1 LAEGIPSLK
10 HLSSAAPGRVVTA
23 LLIDDNEIDRE
34 AVRRAFAKLKIANPI
49 VEARD
54 GIEGLE
60 KLRGTADVPP
70 LQRPYLILLDI
81 NMPRMS
87 GIDFLRELRADA
99 ALQDSVVFVLT
110 TSKSDEDRMA
120 SYDFNVAGYVIKS
133 DVGSGFLRLVEM
145 LEHYWK
151 VVELP

>member
-1 LAEGIPSLK
+1 MNRSGKL
-10 HLSSAAPGRVVTA
+10 GRTVTV
-23 LLIDDNEIDRE
+23 LLIDDNVVDRE
-34 AVRRAFAKLKIANPI
+34 GVRRAFARLKIANPI
-49 VEARD
+49 VEAND

-60 KLRGTADVPP
+60 KLRGTPTTPP
-70 LQRPYLILLDI
+70 IERPYLILLDI
-81 NMPRMS
+81 NMPRMA
-87 GIDFLRELRADA
+87 GIEFLGHLRADP

-133 DVGSGFLRLVEM
+133 DVGTGFMHLVEM

-151 VVELP
+151 IVEFP

>member
-1 LAEGIPSLK
+1 MTHP
-10 HLSSAAPGRVVTA
+10 SSAAPGRVVTA

-34 AVRRAFAKLKIANPI
+34 AVRRAFAKLKIANPV

-60 KLRGTADVPP
+60 KLRGAGGAPP
-70 LQRPYLILLDI
+70 LARPFLILLDI

-87 GIDFLRELRADA
+87 GIDFLRELRADP

-110 TSKSDEDRMA
+110 TSKNDEDRMA

-133 DVGSGFLRLVEM
+133 DVGTGFLRLVEM
-145 LEHYWK
+145 LEHYWR
-151 VVELP
+151 VVVLP